1 MGVECQ
7 KSETQKY
14 TRMKIQTNHC
24 SWILVILQLMFF
36 LDYCNFATTGL
47 FNFFFHISR
56 ALLFPKS
63 ILNHYKLV
71 AYKMV
76 SKKKKKQTKKLQR
89 AYSRMMLSAR
99 FCRDR
104 STAAASFS
112 SPFLPA
118 GLISNAPAC
127 PSVSSLSVS

>member
-1 MGVECQ
+1 MHGSRVSKVGNTEVHQNEDPNEPLFLDSCNFA
-7 KSETQKY
+7 
-14 TRMKIQTNHC
+14 TNG
-24 SWILVILQLMFF
+24 FF

-76 SKKKKKQTKKLQR
+76 SKKEKKQTKKLQR
-89 AYSRMMLSAR
+89 AYSRMMLSA
-99 FCRDR
+99 
-104 STAAASFS
+104 
-112 SPFLPA
+112 
-118 GLISNAPAC
+118 
-127 PSVSSLSVS
+127 